1 MTSLNRIIPL
11 FQRSARTSLHRS
23 ASGPTTRIAAHFR
36 AVANFAS
43 SNIYKNPPCTLNSF
57 LTSNHN
63 HFYAHQFELATSSFI
78 YESSEMGKASKS
90 GGYYAVQKGRQQG
103 IYRTWAEC
111 ESATKGFAGAVFK
124 KFPTEAAAKEF
135 VKGNGYAGT
144 SRGGGGG
151 DGHEQDSG
159 YEGGSSSYASQP
171 SRSYHPYAKPG
182 STSNAATSSEL
193 KSAKRKT
200 PPTTESN
207 TVRRPE
213 PIYNVM
219 SSVTKPCAAGKRK
232 TVAYCDGSSIGNG
245 KAHARAGWGVFFDD
259 PSLHHLNESRRLPGP
274 LQTNNRA
281 ELMAIIRAIQLC
293 PNDGRELV
301 IMSDSRYSMDAV
313 TKWLPGWKK
322 RGWTT
327 STGGEVQNRDL
338 IEELER
344 ELGQRY
350 PHPKLEYVKGH
361 AGIDGNEIVDRM
373 AKYGASLPESDSRD
387 LSSRS
392 TAPESHLQ
400 RVELTVTVQ
409 ASPGKEMSH

>member
-1 MTSLNRIIPL
+1 MLHHLRTAYCPTAQGFSFPLLCRDTQEPSLSLKVCMNRIIPL
-11 FQRSARTSLHRS
+11 FPRSARSARTSPHLT
-23 ASGPTTRIAAHFR
+23 ASNPTTRIITALYKNSHSSL
-36 AVANFAS
+36 AS
-43 SNIYKNPPCTLNSF
+43 SP
-57 LTSNHN
+57 TSNHID
-63 HFYAHQFELATSSFI
+63 FYAHQFEAATSTSV
-78 YESSEMGKASKS
+78 YEPSDMGKASKS

-103 IYRTWAEC
+103 IYKTWAEC
-111 ESATKGFAGAVFK
+111 EAATKGFAGAVFK
-124 KFPTEAAAKEF
+124 KFPTEATATEF
-135 VKGNGYAGT
+135 VKGDGYAGA
-144 SRGGGGG
+144 SRGGGGHG
-151 DGHEQDSG
+151 QDS
-159 YEGGSSSYASQP
+159 
-171 SRSYHPYAKPG
+171 RS
-182 STSNAATSSEL
+182 
-193 KSAKRKT
+193 
-200 PPTTESN
+200 PTTESY
-207 TVRRPE
+207 TVRTPQ

-219 SSVTKPCAAGKRK
+219 SSVSNPSASGKHK
-232 TVAYCDGSSIGNG
+232 SVAYCDGSSIGNG
-245 KAHARAGWGVFFDD
+245 KTHARAGWGVFFDD
-259 PSLHHLNESRRLPGP
+259 ASLHHLNESRRLPGP

-373 AKYGASLPESDSRD
+373 AKYGASLPESDSWD
-387 LSSRS
+387 LGSRS
-392 TAPESHLQ
+392 TAPQ
-400 RVELTVTVQ
+400 RVTCRGW
-409 ASPGKEMSH
+409 S